1 MTGAV
6 FRGEIAPIALT
17 PDQLEAADPAAS
29 AWVEASAGTGKTQVL
44 TARVLRLLLTGA
56 VPTRILCLT
65 FTKAAAA
72 EMATRIAQRLG
83 VWTIASDDALRRD
96 IEALGHPETG
106 KDTMARAR
114 RLFAR
119 VLDAPGGMRIMT
131 IHAFCQ
137 SVLQRFPLE
146 ADLAPHF
153 AVLDEGE
160 AKALLHQARDT
171 LLCAE
176 APQPVLGDPLA
187 GIAAWAG
194 EEQFAE
200 LVESL
205 VRERGRLA
213 GAIERHGGIEGL
225 IGAIRE
231 RHGVGAATDDAAL
244 VTAAVNDGAF
254 DRNAL
259 TAAARALL
267 QGGKTDKERGH
278 RIAEWLAAAAD
289 ARARAVDS
297 YKRAYLTNDGD
308 IRAILATKAVEDKHP
323 GTLAALSGEAARL
336 SALEERRRALQVA
349 AATEALARLG
359 AALLDLY
366 ERRKREAGALDY
378 DDLVHH
384 TRLLLQRPDLPRW
397 VLFKL
402 DGGIDHVLIDEAQDT
417 NPEQW
422 AVVQALTDEFF
433 AGAGARDGQERT
445 VFAVGD
451 PKQSI
456 FSFQRADPKAF
467 EAMRAYFENKV
478 RGAMAEFRPVALRK
492 SFRSAPPV
500 LNLVD
505 AVFADGPARDGVL
518 ARGTVMRHEAE
529 RAGEAGLVELWPAA
543 AAKDDEGDIEPWSP
557 PTARTERDAPRA
569 RLASAIA
576 ERIKSWI
583 GREELK
589 SRGRTVAP
597 GDVMVLVRRRDA
609 LVDELVRALK
619 RLQIPVAGVDRMV
632 LTEQLAVMDLMA
644 LGDVLLLPEDD
655 LTLAAALK
663 GPLFGFDDDRLFK
676 LCHGRSGSLWAA
688 LNACAAAE
696 PGGPED
702 RAAEELKSLLARAD
716 FVGPYALYAELLGAR
731 CGRRKLVARLGHD
744 AGDPIDEF
752 LSAALAFER
761 EHEPS
766 LQGFLEWLRA
776 GAAEIK
782 RELDQ
787 SGRDEVRIMTVHGA
801 KGLQAPIVILPDTQ
815 QAPGKIDS
823 MLWTE
828 GGVPL
833 WSPRVGIDDA
843 IAAALRADAKTARD
857 REYRRLL
864 YVALTRAE
872 DRLYVTG
879 WRGKKGASE
888 NCWYDLVAIGAAR
901 IPEAADFVWTAKEGG
916 WVGQGRRLEAP
927 QEQTPDRLGG
937 AAEEEPTP
945 PLPDWATRPPGPEP
959 EPPTPLAP
967 SAPDEADE
975 PPVLSPIGAEERRR
989 FRRGLLIH
997 HLLQVLPELPEA
1009 DRGAAAQALLKRWA
1023 RDLDETARARLAE
1036 ETLAVLR
1043 SPDLADLFGPEG
1055 RAEVPVIGRIGRY
1068 VVAGQVDR
1076 LVVRPEGVTV
1086 VDFKTNRPPPREASA
1101 VPAGYVRQMAAYRAV
1116 IRRIYPDR
1124 PVRCALI
1131 WTDGAFATILPDDLL
1146 DRADPT
1152 RVPPPPP
1159 P

>member
-1 MTGAV
+1 MTSAL
-6 FRGEIAPIALT
+6 FREEIEPIELT
-17 PDQLEAADPAAS
+17 PDQREAADPGAS

-44 TARVLRLLLTGA
+44 TARVLRLLLAGA
-56 VPTRILCLT
+56 APTRILCLT
-65 FTKAAAA
+65 FTRAAAA
-72 EMATRIAQRLG
+72 EMATRIAERLG
-83 VWTIASDDALRRD
+83 IWTFAPDEVLGRD
-96 IEALGHPETG
+96 IEALGHSEA
-106 KDTMARAR
+106 DADALARAR

-137 SVLQRFPLE
+137 SVLQRFPVE
-146 ADLAPHF
+146 AGLAPHF
-153 AVLDEGE
+153 TVLDEDE
-160 AKALLHQARDT
+160 AKAVLREARDA
-171 LLCAE
+171 LLGAE
-176 APQPVLGDPLA
+176 APQPALGDPLA
-187 GIAAWAG
+187 GIAQWAG

-200 LVESL
+200 LLDSL
-205 VRERGRLA
+205 ARERGRLA

-225 IGAIRE
+225 AAAIRE

-244 VTAAVNDGAF
+244 VASAAAEGAF
-254 DRNAL
+254 DRGAL
-259 TAAARALL
+259 AAAAGALL
-267 QGGKTDKERGH
+267 RGSKTDKERGQ
-278 RIAEWLAAAAD
+278 RIADWLGAD
-289 ARARAVDS
+289 AEARTGAMAS
-297 YKRAYLTNDGD
+297 YLRAYLTGEGE
-308 IRAILATKAVEDKHP
+308 IRATLATKPTEERHP
-323 GTLAALSGEAARL
+323 GTAAALAAEARRL
-336 SALEERRRALQVA
+336 HAVEERRRAFKVA

-359 AALLDLY
+359 AAMLELY

-384 TRLLLQRPDLPRW
+384 ARALLQRPDLPRW

-417 NPEQW
+417 NPDQW

-433 AGAGARDGQERT
+433 AGAGARDGRDRT

-467 EAMRAYFENKV
+467 DAMRAYFEGKA

-492 SFRSAPPV
+492 SFRSVPPV
-500 LNLVD
+500 LKLVD

-518 ARGTVMRHEAE
+518 LPGAVMRHEAQ

-543 AAKDDEGDIEPWSP
+543 AAREDEADIEPWSP
-557 PTARTERDAPRA
+557 PTVRTELDRPRA
-569 RLASAIA
+569 RLADAIA
-576 ERIKSWI
+576 RRIGGWI
-583 GREELK
+583 GREDPT
-589 SRGRTVAP
+589 SRGRRVAP

-619 RLQIPVAGVDRMV
+619 RLNIPVAGVDRMV

-644 LGDVLLLPEDD
+644 LGDFLLLPEDD
-655 LTLAAALK
+655 LTLATVLK

-676 LCHGRSGSLWAA
+676 LCYGRSGSLWAA
-688 LNACAAAE
+688 LNASAAAE
-696 PGGPED
+696 PGGAEH
-702 RAAEELKSLLARAD
+702 RATEELGGLLALAD
-716 FVGPYALYAELLGAR
+716 FVGPYALFAELLGAR
-731 CGRRKLVARLGHD
+731 GGRRRLVARLGHD

-752 LSAALAFER
+752 LSSALAFER

-766 LQGFLEWLRA
+766 LQGFLKWLSA

-815 QAPGKIDS
+815 QAPGKIDGV
-823 MLWTE
+823 LWSEDGT
-828 GGVPL
+828 PL
-833 WSPRVGIDDA
+833 WSPRTGVDDA
-843 IAAALRADAKTARD
+843 VAAALRADAKTARD

-888 NCWYDLVAIGAAR
+888 HCWYDLVALGAAR
-901 IPEAADFVWTAKEGG
+901 IPEAADFTWTGAEGR
-916 WVGQGRRLEAP
+916 WVGQGRRLETGQMLAP
-927 QEQTPDRLGG
+927 GRILRA
-937 AAEEEPTP
+937 AAEESAP
-945 PLPDWATRPPGPEP
+945 PLPDWAAEPPGPEP
-959 EPPTPLAP
+959 DPPTPLAP
-967 SAPDEADE
+967 SAPETAGE
-975 PPVLSPIGAEERRR
+975 PPVLAPVGAEERRR
-989 FRRGLLIH
+989 FRRGLLVH
-997 HLLQVLPELPEA
+997 RLLQALPVLPEAER
-1009 DRGAAAQALLKRWA
+1009 DTAATALLKRWA
-1023 RDLDETARARLAE
+1023 RDLNEADRATLAA

-1043 SPDLADLFGPEG
+1043 APELAALFGPEG
-1055 RAEVPVIGRIGRY
+1055 RAEVPVAGRVGRY

-1076 LVVRPEGVTV
+1076 LVVRPEGVIV
-1086 VDFKTNRPPPREASA
+1086 VDFKTNRPPPRDVAA
-1101 VPAGYVRQMAAYRAV
+1101 VPAGYLRQMAAYRAV

-1124 PVRCALI
+1124 PVRCALL
-1131 WTDGAFATILPDDLL
+1131 WTDGAFATVLPDALL

-1152 RVPPPPP
+1152 RDTPAPAP
-1159 P
+1159 

>member
-1 MTGAV
+1 MTGAM
-6 FRGEIAPIALT
+6 FRDGIDPIALT
-17 PDQLEAADPAAS
+17 PDQREAADPGAS

-83 VWTIASDDALRRD
+83 IWTIASDDALRRD
-96 IEALGHPETG
+96 IEALGHPDTG
-106 KDTMARAR
+106 RDTLARAR

-119 VLDAPGGMRIMT
+119 VLDAPGGMHIIT

-146 ADLAPHF
+146 ANLAPHF
-153 AVLDEGE
+153 TVLDEGE
-160 AKALLHQARDT
+160 ANALLREARDA
-171 LLCAE
+171 LLGAE
-176 APQPVLGDPLA
+176 GPQPALGDPLT
-187 GIAAWAG
+187 GIAAWVG
-194 EEQFAE
+194 EDEFAD

-205 VRERGRLA
+205 ARERGRLA
-213 GAIERHGGIEGL
+213 GAIERHGGVEGL
-225 IGAIRE
+225 ARAIRD
-231 RHGVGAATDDAAL
+231 RHGVGAVKDDAEL
-244 VTAAVNDGAF
+244 VVAGAADGAF
-254 DRNAL
+254 GRKAL
-259 TAAARALL
+259 ALAARALL
-267 QGGKTDKERGH
+267 EGSKTDKERGQA
-278 RIAEWLAAAAD
+278 IADWLAVGAAARERTID
-289 ARARAVDS
+289 DYAV
-297 YKRAYLTNDGD
+297 AFLTQKGD
-308 IRAILATKAVEDKHP
+308 VRDRLATKRVEDGRP
-323 GTLAALSGEAARL
+323 GTVAVLEAEAARL
-336 SALEERRRALQVA
+336 RALEEGRRALKVA

-359 AALLDLY
+359 AAMLELY
-366 ERRKREAGALDY
+366 ARRKREAGALDY

-456 FSFQRADPKAF
+456 FGFQRADPKAF
-467 EAMRAYFENKV
+467 EAMRGYFENKA

-492 SFRSAPPV
+492 SFRSVPPV
-500 LNLVD
+500 LRLVD
-505 AVFADGPARDGVL
+505 AVFAGGPARDGVL
-518 ARGTVMRHEAE
+518 AQGAVMRHEAE
-529 RAGEAGLVELWPAA
+529 RAGEAGLVELWPVA

-557 PTARTERDAPRA
+557 PTARTARDEPRA
-569 RLASAIA
+569 RLANTIA
-576 ERIKSWI
+576 ERIRSWV

-589 SRGRTVAP
+589 SRGRWIGP

-644 LGDVLLLPEDD
+644 LGDFLLLPEDD
-655 LTLAAALK
+655 LTLAAVLK

-676 LCHGRSGSLWAA
+676 LCHGRSGRLWAA

-702 RAAEELKSLLARAD
+702 GAAEELKSLLARTD
-716 FVGPYALYAELLGAR
+716 FVGPYALFAELLGAR
-731 CGRRKLVARLGHD
+731 GGRRKLVARLGHD

-766 LQGFLEWLRA
+766 LQGFLKWLRA

-823 MLWTE
+823 VLWTE
-828 GGVPL
+828 SGVPL
-833 WSPRVGIDDA
+833 WSPRVGVDDA
-843 IAAALRADAKTARD
+843 VAAALRADAKTARD

-901 IPEAADFVWTAKEGG
+901 IPEAADFAWTAREGG

-927 QEQTPDRLGG
+927 QEQAPDRLAG
-937 AAEEEPTP
+937 AAEEEPAP
-945 PLPDWATRPPGPEP
+945 PLPDWATRSPEPEP

-967 SAPDEADE
+967 SAPDEAGE

-997 HLLQVLPELPEA
+997 RLLQVLPELPES
-1009 DRGAAAQALLKRWA
+1009 DRGGAAAALLKRWA

-1043 SPDLADLFGPEG
+1043 SPDLAGLFGPEG
-1055 RAEVPVIGRIGRY
+1055 RAEVPVVGRIGRY

-1076 LVVRPEGVTV
+1076 LVVRPEGVIV

-1116 IRRIYPDR
+1116 IRRIYPGR
-1124 PVRCALI
+1124 PVRCALL
-1131 WTDGAFATILPDDLL
+1131 WTDGAFATVLPDDLL

-1152 RVPPPPP
+1152 REKPGPPP
-1159 P
+1159 